1 MNLSAW
7 SIRHPVFVYLLFF
20 VLAVSGAAGFWK
32 MKVQNF
38 PDIIIPTVS
47 ISVALPGAPAEIVE
61 TEVTRKVEDALASLS
76 EVDQISST
84 VSEGV
89 SSTLL
94 SFKLEKNADQ
104 ALNEVRDILGQIR
117 ATLPADI
124 KDPVITQIKTGSSAV
139 VTYAVASTSK
149 DMIDLSSYVDN
160 ELARQLASVPGLSRI
175 VRQGGISRQ
184 AEVKLDPQML
194 AQHGLTALE
203 VSRQLYQ
210 NQKDL
215 PSGQSSVDGKQSSYR
230 TSNAVRS
237 FKELEE
243 YSVTSPAGV
252 AVPLSELGRITDSQE
267 SGKQVALLDGKPVVA
282 FQAYKNEGASEVALE
297 EELGIVL
304 AKIAQENPG
313 LSFSKITDNS
323 VRVKLNYGAS
333 MSGLLEGAVLAVLVV
348 FLFLRN
354 TRATLI
360 SATALPL
367 SILPAFAAMYV
378 FGYSLNGIT
387 LLALTLVTGILV
399 DDAIV
404 EIENIV
410 RHMQMGKSPLQAA
423 IDATTEIGVAVIAT
437 TLTLVAVFLPTA
449 FMPGIPGLFFKQ
461 FGWTASL
468 AVLAS
473 LLVARMLTPV
483 MAAFLLKDHQMGSHA
498 EPANALHQGGWV
510 GQYLRSA
517 SWCLRNPGKTVSF
530 AIAFFVGSL
539 AVAAKLPSGFLPAP
553 VSDTLGITLE
563 SAPGTGYK
571 ESLELAERARSKIAH
586 LPGVASVFTTMG
598 NLGAGSSPFGSGAGS
613 FNENQVSLIVQF
625 SEKSPKPLASYQT
638 AVRNAL
644 ESEFAGIRLY
654 FSQTGSGQKFTLTLV
669 STSAEKLERA
679 ANQIASDIRASL
691 PDLPRVS
698 SSASVTK
705 PELVIEPDKAKLAYL
720 GISPSYLSQLLRV
733 SSAGDFDVVLSKLSL
748 DDIQVPILV
757 SIDPLRMANLD
768 QIRALRI
775 PTKFGPVQLGE
786 VAQVRY
792 TSGPSQI
799 NRFDRN
805 RNITLSIDLQ
815 GRALGEVT
823 SKVYG
828 LDSVKRLPDGVSLS
842 ESGDSRG
849 MRDLFEGF
857 GLAMLAGLFCI
868 YAVLVVL
875 FNAFKHP
882 LTILFAI
889 PLAAAGA
896 FVTLFVFNFSFS
908 MPALIGLLMLMG
920 IVTKNSILLV
930 DFAVEKRKE
939 GMDAL
944 NAALQACATR
954 ARPVVMTTIAMAA
967 GMLPLALGLSGDPS
981 FRVPM
986 AITVIGGLLT
996 STVLSLVVIPVLY
1009 VLLENFS
1016 FRKNASR

>member
-1 MNLSAW
+1 MNLSTW
-7 SIRHPVFVYLLFF
+7 SIRHPIFVYLLFF
-20 VLAVSGAAGFWK
+20 VLAVAGAAGFWK

-47 ISVALPGAPAEIVE
+47 IAVALPGAPAEIVE
-61 TEVTRKVEDALASLS
+61 TEVTRKVEDALASLG

-139 VTYAVASTSK
+139 VTYAVASTSM
-149 DMIDLSSYVDN
+149 DIVDLSSYVDN
-160 ELARQLASVPGLSRI
+160 ELSRRLASVPGLSRI
-175 VRQGGISRQ
+175 VRQGGITRQ
-184 AEVKLDPQML
+184 AEVKLDPQLL
-194 AQHGLTALE
+194 AQHSLTALE

-215 PSGQSSVDGKQSSYR
+215 PSGQSTVDGKQSSYR
-230 TSNAVRS
+230 TANAVRS

-243 YSVTSPAGV
+243 YTVTSPAGV
-252 AVPLSELGRITDSQE
+252 AVPLKELGRITDSEE

-297 EELGIVL
+297 KNLAAALSKLAEES
-304 AKIAQENPG
+304 PG

-323 VRVKLNYGAS
+323 VRVKLNYNAS
-333 MSGLLEGAVLAVLVV
+333 MSGLLEGALLAVLVV
-348 FLFLRN
+348 FLFLRD

-367 SILPAFAAMYV
+367 SILPAFAAMFV

-410 RHMQMGKSPLQAA
+410 RHMQMGKSALQAA

-483 MAAFLLKDHQMGSHA
+483 MAAFLLKGAVPADAQHSHS
-498 EPANALHQGGWV
+498 ESVSNAKGWV
-510 GQYLRSA
+510 GSYLGYA
-517 SWCLRNPGKTVSF
+517 AWCLSHPWKTVLMTLV
-530 AIAFFVGSL
+530 FFVSSL
-539 AVAAKLPSGFLPAP
+539 VVASKLPSGFLPAP

-571 ESLELAERARSKIAH
+571 ESLELAEHARKKVAN
-586 LPGVASVFTTMG
+586 LPGVLSVFTTMG
-598 NLGAGSSPFGSGAGS
+598 NLGSGGGPFGSGTGS
-613 FNENQVSLIVQF
+613 FNENQVSLLVQF
-625 SEKSPKPLASYQT
+625 SEKSPKLLAAYQT
-638 AVRNAL
+638 AVRQAL

-654 FSQTGSGQKFTLTLV
+654 FTQAGSGQKFTLTLV

-679 ANQIASDIRASL
+679 ANQIAADIRASL

-698 SSASVTK
+698 TSASVTK

-733 SSAGDFDVVLSKLSL
+733 SSTGDFDVALSKLSL
-748 DDIQVPILV
+748 DDIQVPIRV
-757 SIDPLRMANLD
+757 SIDPQQMANLD
-768 QIRALRI
+768 QIQALRI
-775 PTKFGPVQLGE
+775 PTKFGPVQLGT
-786 VAQVRY
+786 VAQVMY

-828 LDSVKRLPDGVSLS
+828 LDSVKRLPEGVSLS

-896 FVTLFVFNFSFS
+896 FLTLFVFNFSFS

-930 DFAVEKRKE
+930 DYAVEQRKA
-939 GMDAL
+939 GLDAVS
-944 NAALQACATR
+944 AALQACATR

-986 AITVIGGLLT
+986 AVTVIGGLLA
-996 STVLSLVVIPVLY
+996 STLLSLVVIPVLY
-1009 VLLENFS
+1009 VLLENLRLPS
-1016 FRKNASR
+1016 HR